1 MLSER
6 SVKVQAR
13 TRLVQLSM
21 VTFSLALAMN
31 TAAMSYV
38 LSQYDDLMVTFWA
51 AVNTV
56 ITVKLLPVITFLTF
70 WTAVGTM
77 MV

>member
-1 MLSER
+1 MAS
-6 SVKVQAR
+6 
-13 TRLVQLSM
+13 
-21 VTFSLALAMN
+21 AMN

-38 LSQYDDLMVTFWA
+38 LSQYDDLMVKFWA

-56 ITVKLLPVITFLTF
+56 SMVKLLPVITFLTF